1 MSTNLVILVGNV
13 GNDPEVKDIS
23 QGTKVA
29 NFSLATSETF
39 TNKNGEKST
48 STEWHKCVSWNSIA
62 SVCEKYVKKGTQL
75 FIQGKLK
82 TRSYD
87 DQGGVKHYVT
97 EIFVTSLS
105 LLGRKPEDSHQA
117 TE

>member
-29 NFSLATSETF
+29 NFSLATF

-48 STEWHKCVSWNSIA
+48 STEWHKCVAWNSIA